1 MTRRPVA
8 HTLPAMST
16 NKKSTDKVTVATAP
30 SIQAMKGGEK
40 ICCMT
45 AYDYSSGLIAD
56 QSGMDL
62 VLVGDSLAMVVLGH
76 EDTLSVTMDEMIHHV
91 RATSR
96 GVSRALLVAD
106 MPFMSFC
113 TVERALKNAGRMVA
127 EGHAKAVKLEGG
139 IPVVPQ
145 IRAIADAGI
154 PVMGHVGLTPQ
165 HVARFG
171 GFKAQGKSAE
181 ATKALIED
189 AQAVEEAGAFCVV
202 LEAIPV
208 EAAEL
213 ITQAVSIPTI
223 GIGAGNVTDGQIL
236 VYHDVLGL
244 FDRFTPKFVRQYAKL
259 GVKSTKAFE
268 EYCDDVRRGRFPG
281 EKNTIY
287 MPDDQVDQVRKIKIK
302 NKKK

>member
-1 MTRRPVA
+1 
-8 HTLPAMST
+8 MST
-16 NKKSTDKVTVATAP
+16 SKKTTTVDKAKKVSAP
-30 SIQAMKGGEK
+30 SIQASKGAEK

-56 QSGMDL
+56 ESGMDL

-96 GVSRALLVAD
+96 GVKRALLVAD

-113 TVERALKNAGRMVA
+113 SVDCALKNAGRFVA

-139 IPVVPQ
+139 IPVAPQ
-145 IRAIADAGI
+145 IRAITDAGI
-154 PVMGHVGLTPQ
+154 PVMAHIGLTPQ
-165 HVARFG
+165 HVAKFG
-171 GFKAQGKSAE
+171 GFKAQGKSAA

-189 AQAVEEAGAFCVV
+189 AQAVEDAGAFCIV

-208 EAAEL
+208 EAAKL
-213 ITQAVSIPTI
+213 ITESVNIPTI

-244 FDRFTPKFVRQYAKL
+244 FDRFTPMFVRKYAEL
-259 GVKSTKAFE
+259 GKESVAAFE
-268 EYCDDVRRGRFPG
+268 AYIDDVRRERFPG
-281 EKNTIY
+281 DKNTIY
-287 MPDDQVDQVRKIKIK
+287 MPEDQLAQIRKFKIKG
-302 NKKK
+302 KKK